1 MPITIHFI
9 VTSLPNRLATVRD
22 ALLRKHPSELTIN
35 VLESALKD
43 IESNLRSV
51 ATASGTVVLPLF
63 QGFTVPQLPTFTTS
77 LASTASHASDE
88 TAAVSTTG
96 GWPSGKGHKRGGKGG
111 GGGGGGGG
119 GDTRLCNTGCLVM
132 EIARTSMIHARA
144 PHIRWPYAVCY
155 AAHQLNLW
163 PRVSWPEASPTSL
176 WTGSL
181 GVASEFRVWG
191 CLALVRDTSADKLSA
206 GALPCVFLGIPM
218 GSSDF
223 SFYHLPL
230 HRVSFTTPPPSIA
243 HQVPPP
249 SPTFILTVTAAAFGT
264 TRQVAVDYEGVGVGG
279 TLEVLLLKVLEL
291 GVLAL
296 EVLVRGVLQLEVLDL
311 ELLELEVLDLEVLAL
326 EVVAHEPTPLAVHH
340 MLTTP
345 VLDEPLNLMSSA
357 EAEIYAGAM
366 AAQELCWFSLQLG
379 LVEVG
384 PRVLLCGDLHSVTR
398 DDVSLFE
405 HMSGSLQAPKA
416 PAELVADAGEEV
428 RTQFCAIHIAFKWWM
443 ARDAAT
449 TLAVRLH
456 LSFDQRANFRQVSSA
471 HALCSA
477 VGGDAG
483 GAGSGC
489 AAFGGAR
496 SPLVGGVGGTSAGGA
511 GAGGAGSGGA
521 LQSLPRRPIFLEQLS
536 SSLLESTPTCTIPLL
551 FPPPDSP
558 LPAPARYVP
567 LSVSLTRRWEPV
579 SCAASSAPSRVTRE
593 PVVLPLPRPSSL
605 PAVPDPVSD
614 LARATRLTIL
624 CCLAALVT
632 APASSPAAACALVA
646 ELAVF
651 AATCRHAY
659 LVGLVSASSCPPS
672 VGGELALDYD
682 VFEDMQFKLE
692 YLPYPLSIWTR
703 YVAPGRHHPVHW
715 RVARR
720 VLRYLVRLASI
731 K

>member
-1 MPITIHFI
+1 M
-9 VTSLPNRLATVRD
+9 A
-22 ALLRKHPSELTIN
+22 
-35 VLESALKD
+35 
-43 IESNLRSV
+43 
-51 ATASGTVVLPLF
+51 
-63 QGFTVPQLPTFTTS
+63 Q
-77 LASTASHASDE
+77 
-88 TAAVSTTG
+88 
-96 GWPSGKGHKRGGKGG
+96 
-111 GGGGGGGG
+111 
-119 GDTRLCNTGCLVM
+119 
-132 EIARTSMIHARA
+132 
-144 PHIRWPYAVCY
+144 
-155 AAHQLNLW
+155 
-163 PRVSWPEASPTSL
+163 
-176 WTGSL
+176 
-181 GVASEFRVWG
+181 
-191 CLALVRDTSADKLSA
+191 
-206 GALPCVFLGIPM
+206 
-218 GSSDF
+218 
-223 SFYHLPL
+223 
-230 HRVSFTTPPPSIA
+230 
-243 HQVPPP
+243 
-249 SPTFILTVTAAAFGT
+249 
-264 TRQVAVDYEGVGVGG
+264 
-279 TLEVLLLKVLEL
+279 
-291 GVLAL
+291 
-296 EVLVRGVLQLEVLDL
+296 
-311 ELLELEVLDLEVLAL
+311 
-326 EVVAHEPTPLAVHH
+326 
-340 MLTTP
+340 
-345 VLDEPLNLMSSA
+345 SSA

-366 AAQELCWFSLQLG
+366 AAQELCWLTFLLTDLG
-379 LVEVG
+379 ER
-384 PRVLLCGDLHSVTR
+384 PRSAPTLFANNKAMIILCREPLTGEQSEAHR
-398 DDVSLFE
+398 
-405 HMSGSLQAPKA
+405 HQAPKA

-428 RTQFCAIHIAFKWWM
+428 RTQCRRPMLCVPLWLGANPPPPPPPAVLGCLALPLTFFALSDLITVANECGRSGAGGSGAGGHQELELS
-443 ARDAAT
+443 DLSPLAALGDT
-449 TLAVRLH
+449 PGFPPRTSSPPLH
-456 LSFDQRANFRQVSSA
+456 PVAADFGGPGVLE
-471 HALCSA
+471 
-477 VGGDAG
+477 GGDAG